1 MKTVSVLLA
10 LAGSAGS
17 ASAFVPY
24 ASQTKKVL
32 LARDGPADVM
42 LSDLGTGI
50 TLSTYF

>member
-32 LARDGPADVM
+32 LADGPADVM